1 METSSNDN
9 VTPEQHAR
17 ELALEKGMVDRGR
30 ERYFKTVARCQEQG
44 LESSTSYAKIMMKR
58 GIEPLSLAIQAF
70 LSEARSGTA
79 GRRHKAVAALEGMDT
94 DVVAFITL
102 RKVMDTF
109 SKKVL
114 LQTVSIGVG
123 REIELEQKLAALESQ
138 DKDRY
143 KMTQN
148 HIKTSKN
155 RRHRRTVLHFAFG
168 KSEDAG
174 TTEYDGMPDQ
184 ELFHIGQKLI
194 ELAVSATG
202 LFEINMAPYKRV
214 AKGLEAAAYFLEPT
228 TACREWLCTH
238 TEEVSVMAPD
248 FVPTIIPPKPW
259 AGAYGGGYY
268 SALVKPLALVKTRNR
283 HYLTAL
289 NERLR
294 NGEMQEV
301 LNAVNAL
308 QDTVWAV
315 NQDVLAVL
323 SHLWENTEGDVAG
336 LPLRDGHRL
345 PLCPV
350 CGADLTDS
358 TAARVRHACLDTLP
372 EDVFKAWKKQA
383 AMVRERNVSTFSQR
397 LQIAKILSIAE
408 RYKDEPA
415 FYFPYQLDFRGRIY
429 AVPSYLTPQGTD
441 FAKGV
446 LCFGASKAL
455 GSMAAVKWLAIHGAN
470 TFGNDKVSLDERYSW
485 VLENQDRILLAA
497 ADPLSETWWMDTDSP
512 WCFLAFCFEWAG
524 YVREGLAFKSRLPI
538 AMDGTCN
545 GLQIFSLL
553 LRDKVGGEAVNL
565 TPSERPNDIYRI
577 VADKVI
583 ERLKE
588 DAQDAKLNHMVM
600 TKDKETPKALYN
612 PYTCANILKT
622 AGIDRKTTKRQ
633 VMVLPY
639 GGTETS
645 CREYTEAWLKDKIQD
660 GRINLPEGQKVY
672 GMSMYLGKLI
682 WEAIG
687 TTVIAARDAMGF
699 LQDMATVVNRVNKP
713 IQWTTPC
720 GLPVLQEY
728 KDTKEHRIDTRI
740 GDKIVKFAISKQ
752 LDTLNSAKQRS
763 AISPNYVHSLDAAAL
778 MKTVNNC
785 LMENVNTFAMIH
797 DSYGT
802 HAADSE
808 KLAALLRDTFIQ
820 MFGGTEHRL
829 ADFQKEVL
837 ACIPLED
844 QKKLPALPNIGELDI
859 AEVQKSVFFFA

>member
-1 METSSNDN
+1 MKSILMY
-9 VTPEQHAR
+9 TPGQFTR
-17 ELALEKGMVDRGR
+17 ELDLEKAMVDRGR
-30 ERYFKTVARCQEQG
+30 ERYFRTVARCREQG

-70 LSEARSGTA
+70 LTEAKTGAA
-79 GRRHKAVAALEGMDT
+79 GRRHKAVAALDGMDT

-109 SKKVL
+109 SKRVL
-114 LQTVSIGVG
+114 LQTVAIGVG
-123 REIELEQKLAALESQ
+123 REIELEQKLAALELQ

-143 KMTQN
+143 QMTQR

-155 RRHRRTVLHFAFG
+155 RRHRRTVLSYAFG

-174 TTEYDGMPDQ
+174 STEFAAMPDQ

-194 ELAVSATG
+194 ELMVASTG
-202 LFEINMAPYKRV
+202 LFEIHMAQHSKKV
-214 AKGLEAAAYFLEPT
+214 AKGLVTTAYFLEPT
-228 TACREWLCTH
+228 AACREWLCTH
-238 TEEVSVMAPD
+238 TEEVSIMAPD
-248 FVPTIIPPKPW
+248 FVPTVIPPKPW
-259 AGAYGGGYY
+259 TGAYGGGYY
-268 SALVKPLALVKTRNR
+268 SELVKPLALVKTRNR
-283 HYLTAL
+283 HYLNAL
-289 NERLR
+289 NERIR
-294 NGEMQEV
+294 NGEMLEV
-301 LNAVNAL
+301 LRAVNAL
-308 QDTVWAV
+308 QATVWSI
-315 NQDVLAVL
+315 NQDVLNVL

-336 LPLRDGHRL
+336 LPPRDGHRL

-358 TAARVRHACLDTLP
+358 TSARVRHACLDTLP
-372 EDVFKAWKKQA
+372 PEEFKEWKKQA

-397 LQIAKILSIAE
+397 LQIAKILSMAD
-408 RYKDEPA
+408 RYKDEAA

-446 LCFGASKAL
+446 LCFGEAKEL
-455 GSMAAVKWLAIHGAN
+455 GSMTAVKWLAIHGAN

-485 VLENQDRILLAA
+485 VLENQERILAVA
-497 ADPLSETWWMDTDSP
+497 ADPLGETWWMGTDSP

-524 YVREGLAFKSRLPI
+524 YLREGLAFKSRLPI

-565 TPSERPNDIYRI
+565 LPSERPNDIYRI
-577 VADKVI
+577 VAEKVV

-588 DAQDAKLNHMVM
+588 DAQNEELNHMVM
-600 TKDKETPKALYN
+600 TKDKESPKPLYN
-612 PYTCANILKT
+612 AYTCANILKN

-639 GGTETS
+639 GGTESS
-645 CREYTEAWLKDKIQD
+645 CREYTEEWLKGKIQD
-660 GRINLPEGQKVY
+660 GKMHLPEGQKVR
-672 GMSMYLGKLI
+672 GMSIYLAKLI
-682 WEAIG
+682 WDAIG
-687 TTVIAARDAMGF
+687 TTVIAAREAMSF
-699 LQDMATVVNRVNKP
+699 LQDMATVVNRVDKP

-728 KDTKEHRIDTRI
+728 KETKEHRIKTRI
-740 GDKIVKFAISKQ
+740 GDAIVFFSIYKE
-752 LDTLNSAKQRS
+752 LDTLSSAKQRS
-763 AISPNYVHSLDAAAL
+763 AVSPNYIHSLDAAAL
-778 MKTVNNC
+778 MKTVNLC
-785 LMENVNTFAMIH
+785 LTENVSTFAMIH

-802 HAADSE
+802 HAADSD
-808 KLAALLRDTFIQ
+808 KLATLLRETFIAL
-820 MFGGTEHRL
+820 FGGTEHRL

-837 ACIPLED
+837 ACVPMEA
-844 QKKLPALPNIGELDI
+844 QKKLPALPQMGKLDI
-859 AEVQKSVFFFA
+859 MEVKKSAFFFA